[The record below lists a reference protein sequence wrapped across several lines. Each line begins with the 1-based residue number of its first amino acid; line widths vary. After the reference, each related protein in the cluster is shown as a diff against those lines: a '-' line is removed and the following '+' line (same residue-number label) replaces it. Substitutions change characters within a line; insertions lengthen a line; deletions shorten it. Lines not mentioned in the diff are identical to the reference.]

1 MGPLGGFHLSKEAT
15 SLRLL
20 EYDDL
25 LNLKKIFVEF
35 KDLVPLYVKSL
46 YVKSRTVVINQG
58 NEGFDQFCF
67 SNEHL
72 VSRSLIRF
80 KLNKDMHLAIKRLV
94 LYKPLRFYHLRNFD
108 KLTNLFVSF
117 LRCD

>member
-1 MGPLGGFHLSKEAT
+1 MSKEAT

-25 LNLKKIFVEF
+25 LNLKKI
-35 KDLVPLYVKSL
+35 
-46 YVKSRTVVINQG
+46 SRTVVINQG